1 MRPWLVF
8 TALILIGWAPP
19 RLVLEGDVTADSALP
34 AEDPDSVPALYLRFD
49 NDGAKA
55 GAVAGV
61 VVDEGSPVANSGVA
75 TNGPMYISTTFG
87 SPIPQTGQPN
97 PLALD
102 LRAAQGQYL
111 TVPYHPCLAFA
122 GASFTL
128 EAWVKLHTV
137 ADGMGP
143 QDRAWLM
150 VRKELGESDDSI
162 EYAFLVQ
169 MGAAVHSDNAF
180 GKSED
185 LTGNELGVI
194 LGDAADAGQ
203 WALISHLE
211 ITDTDWHYVSAAVD
225 VDAQQARFTLDEFV
239 DEFAFEDQGHTF
251 NQGPLIV
258 GAHPNAQGNVESP
271 LDASIDEIRVSRGV
285 VPLDELLAEAGTGGG
300 WPTVDYTLDFG
311 TVAPDSGVQ
320 SLTFQVVNDGLE
332 GSYSLEGEL
341 DWTGVD
347 DTRVTVT
354 GPTTFGPLDRGETSD
369 PVTVSLDTA
378 AEGPLEDLQLVVSGT
393 ANSYGFAAVG
403 SPAPVTLAGS
413 VGDPP
418 ADDDDTS
425 DDDDDDADDDDS
437 SAGGPDYQQG
447 CSCDGAAA
455 TRAPLAWL
463 LAAVVLLLRRRPSS
477 RG

>member
-1 MRPWLVF
+1 MRSLLVLA
-8 TALILIGWAPP
+8 ALSLIGWAPP
-19 RLVLEGDVTADSALP
+19 RLVLQGDVSASSTLP
-34 AEDPDSVPALYLRFD
+34 GEDPAAVSALYLRFD
-49 NDGAKA
+49 NDGAQA
-55 GAVAGV
+55 GGAAAV

-75 TNGPMYISTTFG
+75 THGPMYISSTFG
-87 SPIPQTGQPN
+87 SPVPQNGQPN
-97 PLALD
+97 LLALD
-102 LRAAQGQYL
+102 LQADQGQYL

-169 MGAAVHSDNAF
+169 MGAAAQSENAF
-180 GKSED
+180 GKTAD
-185 LTGNELGVI
+185 LTGNEIGVI

-211 ITDTDWHYVSAAVD
+211 ITDTDWHFVSVAVD
-225 VDAQQARFTLDEFV
+225 VDAQQARFTLDEAV

-258 GAHPNAQGNVESP
+258 GAHPNSQGNIESH

-311 TVAPDSGVQ
+311 SAAPDSGVQ
-320 SLTFQVVNDGLE
+320 SLTFHVVNDGLD
-332 GSYSLEGEL
+332 GSYSLEGEI

-354 GPTTFGPLDRGETSD
+354 GPTTFGPLGQGETSD
-369 PVTVSLDTA
+369 PVTVSLDTSV
-378 AEGPLEDLQLVVSGT
+378 EGSLEALQLVVSGV
-393 ANSYGFAAVG
+393 ASSYAFEAVG
-403 SPAPVTLAGS
+403 SPAAVSLTGS

-418 ADDDDTS
+418 ADDDDA
-425 DDDDDDADDDDS
+425 ADDDDTLS
-437 SAGGPDYQQG
+437 DDDSAGGGPEYEQG
-447 CSCDGAAA
+447 CACDGAAVTPSTGA
-455 TRAPLAWL
+455 SL
-463 LAAVVLLLRRRPSS
+463 LIAACVLGLRRLRRR
-477 RG
+477 